1 VAHKLTGFLSV
12 LIFILFAISCNSNST
27 TQATPTQTSVPSI
40 SSTPTEIPTIE
51 STLPPSPLPADTP
64 TAIPISI
71 NLYLPNGVTTYSS
84 GSSKVS
90 YYDLRGQLLGE
101 LQSVTLG
108 MGSLQQAVIAGP
120 LTNSAGPILPPMVYL
135 TFENGGELWQND
147 NINVTLLRAAPNL
160 LNMISAPGKD
170 IFVFTLLEYLDYGLG
185 SNLYVGDLQTIT
197 TVDPILQSI
206 STESTAVRPLAI
218 SINDGQPA
226 GIWYTSV
233 PYGIG
238 GDIVF
243 EPRTSLSYLNLS
255 DYQTQTHLDMTKDP
269 IGISDDQSWVAFTSA
284 NGIGPVSITQ
294 NFDFSTGVTIP
305 LRPDSDRGAGE
316 AVFSPDNQYLAWKEA
331 SGSIAAQPSTFHET
345 VRIASV
351 DGKVIT
357 EIPDT
362 SLLSVSGYSEI
373 SWLVPIG
380 WLDPQTLALEVQGSS
395 IENVSILTVK
405 FDGSGVA
412 FLVPGSF
419 IGFLYP

>member
-1 VAHKLTGFLSV
+1 MAFRRTEFISV
-12 LIFILFAISCNSNST
+12 VIFILFVVSCSSNAT
-27 TQATPTQTSVPSI
+27 TPATPTQVNMPI
-40 SSTPTEIPTIE
+40 ASSTPTGIPTIE
-51 STLPPSPLPADTP
+51 PTLPPSPHPADTP
-64 TAIPISI
+64 TATPISI
-71 NLYLPNGVTTYSS
+71 NLYLPNGITTFSS
-84 GSSKVS
+84 GNSKVY

-108 MGSLQQAVIAGP
+108 MGSLQQAIVADR
-120 LTNSAGPILPPMVYL
+120 LTYSPEPILPPLIYH

-147 NINVTLLRAAPNL
+147 NSNVTLLRAAPNL
-160 LNMISAPGKD
+160 LNIISASGKD
-170 IFVFTLLEYLDYGLG
+170 IFDFTLLEYLDYGLG

-206 STESTAVRPLAI
+206 STESTAVKPLAI

-243 EPRTSLSYLNLS
+243 EPRASLSYLNLS

-269 IGISDDQSWVAFTSA
+269 IGISDDQSWVAYTPA

-294 NFDFSTGVTIP
+294 NFDFSTAVTIP
-305 LRPDSDRGAGE
+305 LGPDSDRGAGE

-357 EIPDT
+357 EISDT
-362 SLLSVSGYSEI
+362 SLLSASGYSEI

-395 IENVSILTVK
+395 VENVSILTVK
-405 FDGSGVA
+405 FDGSGLA
-412 FLVPGSF
+412 FLAPGSF